1 MSLSSS
7 VGEMFAPLPRAPF
20 LLRTIAVLAIM
31 LLPAA
36 ASAQRPAA
44 QGAAAQTAPS
54 QGLRVVAR
62 VNDDAITDFDLSQR
76 VLFAIRTS
84 GLQDS
89 PDLRQRMAGQMLR
102 QMVDERLQVQ
112 DSRKLGVKPTEAEIQ
127 NRYAEIERSAG
138 LARGQFRQYLQSVGV
153 APDIATQQIEAQIA
167 WSKIIRRKIRSQVD
181 VSEAEVDDALSRMRT
196 NVGKTETRVA
206 EIFVPVD
213 RAESV
218 DEGKRSADRIMEQ
231 LRRGAPFAAVAQQF
245 SQGASAASG
254 GDLGWVLPG
263 ALDPSLDAAI
273 ERVQPRSYSDPVRSG
288 AGWHI
293 LYVVDRRP
301 FAAARPDDVKLN
313 LVQMTLALP
322 PNASPEETNRAT
334 ADAQKAMSGVRQ
346 CGDLH
351 VQSRQT
357 KGSTSGDL
365 NGVRVGDLAGNP
377 QMYEQLPR
385 LPVGGTAGP
394 FRVAEG
400 LQVVALCSKA
410 GGDGMPTRDAIQQ
423 QLLIQKLDS
432 AGRRYMRDLRRQAT
446 IDIRT

>member
-1 MSLSSS
+1 
-7 VGEMFAPLPRAPF
+7 MFAPLPRA
-20 LLRTIAVLAIM
+20 LVVLTIM
-31 LLPAA
+31 LLPASA
-36 ASAQRPAA
+36 VAQRPTA
-44 QGAAAQTAPS
+44 QGAATNTAPGPGS
-54 QGLRVVAR
+54 RVLAR

-76 VLFAIRTS
+76 VLFAIKTS

-89 PDLRQRMAGQMLR
+89 PDLRQRMAPQMLR
-102 QMVDERLQVQ
+102 QMIDERLQVQ
-112 DSRKLGVKPTEAEIQ
+112 SAKRLGVKPSEGEIQ
-127 NRYAEIERSAG
+127 NRYAEIERAAG
-138 LARGQFRQYLQSVGV
+138 LGRGQFRQYLQSVGI

-167 WSKIIRRKIRSQVD
+167 WAKIIRRKVRSQVD
-181 VSEAEVDDALSRMRT
+181 VSEAEIDDAMNRMRS

-213 RAESV
+213 RADSV
-218 DEGKRSADRIMEQ
+218 EEAKRSADRIIEQ

-245 SQGASAASG
+245 SQGASAAAG

-263 ALDPSLDAAI
+263 ALDPSLDAAL
-273 ERVQPRSYSDPVRSG
+273 ERVQPRTFSEPIRS
-288 AGWHI
+288 ASGWHI

-322 PNASPEETNRAT
+322 TNASPDETNRAT
-334 ADAQKAMSGVRQ
+334 AEAQKAMAGVRQ
-346 CGDLH
+346 CSDLH
-351 VQSRQT
+351 VQSRQV

-365 NGVRVGDLAGNP
+365 NGVRVGDLAANP

-385 LPVGGTAGP
+385 LPIGGTAGP

-400 LQVVALCSKA
+400 LQVVALCSKS
-410 GGDGMPTRDAIQQ
+410 GGDGLPTRDAISQ
-423 QLLIQKLDS
+423 QLLIQKLDA

-446 IDIRT
+446 IDIKS

>member
-1 MSLSSS
+1 MYAL
-7 VGEMFAPLPRAPF
+7 LPRA
-20 LLRTIAVLAIM
+20 LVVLTIM

-36 ASAQRPAA
+36 ASAQRPTT

-76 VLFAIRTS
+76 VLFAIKTS

-89 PDLRQRMAGQMLR
+89 PELRQRMAPQMLR
-102 QMVDERLQVQ
+102 QMIDERLQVS
-112 DSRKLGVKPTEAEIQ
+112 DSKKLGVKPTEAEIQ
-127 NRYAEIERSAG
+127 NRYAEIERAAG
-138 LARGQFRQYLQSVGV
+138 LGRGQFRQYLQSVGV
-153 APDIATQQIEAQIA
+153 APDIASQQIEAQIA
-167 WSKIIRRKIRSQVD
+167 WAKIIRRKVRSQVD
-181 VSEAEVDDALSRMRT
+181 VSDAEIDDAMNRMRS

-213 RAESV
+213 RADSV
-218 DEGKRSADRIMEQ
+218 EEGKRSADRIMEQ

-245 SQGASAASG
+245 SQGASAAAG

-263 ALDPSLDAAI
+263 ALDPSLETAL
-273 ERVQPRSYSDPVRSG
+273 ERVQPRTFSEPIRS
-288 AGWHI
+288 ASGWHI

-322 PNASPEETNRAT
+322 TNASPDETNRAT
-334 ADAQKAMSGVRQ
+334 AEAQKAMAGVRQ
-346 CGDLH
+346 CSDLH
-351 VQSRQT
+351 VQSRQV

-365 NGVRVGDLAGNP
+365 NGVRVGDLAANP

-385 LPVGGTAGP
+385 LPIGGTAGP

-400 LQVVALCSKA
+400 LQVVALCSKS
-410 GGDGMPTRDAIQQ
+410 GGDGLPTRDAISQ
-423 QLLIQKLDS
+423 QLLIQKLDA

-446 IDIRT
+446 IDIKS

>member
-1 MSLSSS
+1 
-7 VGEMFAPLPRAPF
+7 MFAPLPRALVVF
-20 LLRTIAVLAIM
+20 TIM

-36 ASAQRPAA
+36 ASAQRPTT

-76 VLFAIRTS
+76 VLFAIKTS

-89 PDLRQRMAGQMLR
+89 PDLRQRMAPQMLR
-102 QMVDERLQVQ
+102 QMIDERLQVS
-112 DSRKLGVKPTEAEIQ
+112 DSKKLGVKPTEAEIQ
-127 NRYAEIERSAG
+127 NRYAEIERAAG
-138 LARGQFRQYLQSVGV
+138 LGRGQFRQYLQSVGV
-153 APDIATQQIEAQIA
+153 APDIASQQIEAQIA
-167 WSKIIRRKIRSQVD
+167 WAKIIRRKVRSQVD
-181 VSEAEVDDALSRMRT
+181 VSEAEIDDAMNRMRS

-213 RAESV
+213 RADSV
-218 DEGKRSADRIMEQ
+218 EEGKRSADRIMEQ

-245 SQGASAASG
+245 SQGASAAAG

-263 ALDPSLDAAI
+263 ALDPSLDAALDRI
-273 ERVQPRSYSDPVRSG
+273 QPRTFSEPIRS
-288 AGWHI
+288 ASGWHI

-322 PNASPEETNRAT
+322 SNASPDETSRAT
-334 ADAQKAMSGVRQ
+334 AEAQKAMAGVRQ
-346 CGDLH
+346 CSDLH

-365 NGVRVGDLAGNP
+365 NGIRVGDLAANP

-385 LPVGGTAGP
+385 LPIGGTAGP

-400 LQVVALCSKA
+400 LQVVALCSKS
-410 GGDGMPTRDAIQQ
+410 GGDGLPARDAISQ
-423 QLLIQKLDS
+423 QLLIQKLDA

-446 IDIRT
+446 IDIKS

>member
-1 MSLSSS
+1 
-7 VGEMFAPLPRAPF
+7 MFALLPRA
-20 LLRTIAVLAIM
+20 LVVLTIM

-36 ASAQRPAA
+36 ASAQRPAP
-44 QGAAAQTAPS
+44 QGAAAKTAPG

-76 VLFAIRTS
+76 VLFAIKTS

-89 PDLRQRMAGQMLR
+89 PDLRQRMAPQMLR
-102 QMVDERLQVQ
+102 QMIDERLQVL
-112 DSRKLGVKPTEAEIQ
+112 DSKKLGVKPTEAEIQ
-127 NRYAEIERSAG
+127 NRYAEIERAAG
-138 LARGQFRQYLQSVGV
+138 LGRGQFRQYLQSVGIT
-153 APDIATQQIEAQIA
+153 PDIATQQIEAQIA
-167 WSKIIRRKIRSQVD
+167 WAKIIRRKVRSQVD
-181 VSEAEVDDALSRMRT
+181 VSDAEVDDAMNRMRS

-213 RAESV
+213 RADSV
-218 DEGKRSADRIMEQ
+218 EEGKRSADRIMEQ

-245 SQGASAASG
+245 SQGASAAAG
-254 GDLGWVLPG
+254 GDLGWILPG
-263 ALDPSLDAAI
+263 ALDPSLEAAI
-273 ERVQPRSYSDPVRSG
+273 EKVQPRTFSDPVRS
-288 AGWHI
+288 ASGWHI

-322 PNASPEETNRAT
+322 TNASPDETSRAT
-334 ADAQKAMSGVRQ
+334 AEAQKAMSGVRQ
-346 CGDLH
+346 CSDLH
-351 VQSRQT
+351 VQSRQI

-365 NGVRVGDLAGNP
+365 NGLRVGDLAANP

-385 LPVGGTAGP
+385 LPIGGTAGP

-400 LQVVALCSKA
+400 LQVVALCSKS
-410 GGDGMPTRDAIQQ
+410 GGDGLPTRDAISQ
-423 QLLIQKLDS
+423 QLLIQKLDA

-446 IDIRT
+446 IDIKS

>member
-1 MSLSSS
+1 
-7 VGEMFAPLPRAPF
+7 MFAPLPRA
-20 LLRTIAVLAIM
+20 LVVLTIM

-36 ASAQRPAA
+36 ASAQR
-44 QGAAAQTAPS
+44 QGQGVAAQTAPS

-89 PDLRQRMAGQMLR
+89 PDLRQRMAPQMLR
-102 QMVDERLQVQ
+102 QMIDERLQVQ
-112 DSRKLGVKPTEAEIQ
+112 DAKKLGVKPSDSEVAG
-127 NRYAEIERSAG
+127 RYAEIERAAG
-138 LARGQFRQYLQSVGV
+138 LGQGQFKQYLQSVGI

-167 WSKIIRRKIRSQVD
+167 WSKIIRRKVRSQVD
-181 VSEAEVDDALSRMRT
+181 VSEAEVDDAMSRMRS

-213 RAESV
+213 RADGV

-263 ALDPSLDAAI
+263 ALDPSLDSVI
-273 ERVQPRSYSDPVRSG
+273 EKTQPRTFSDPVRSG

-322 PNASPEETNRAT
+322 PNASPDETNRAT
-334 ADAQKAMSGVRQ
+334 QEAQKAMSGVRS
-346 CGDLH
+346 CTDLH
-351 VQSRQT
+351 VQSRQV

-385 LPVGGTAGP
+385 LPIGGTAGP

-400 LQVVALCSKA
+400 LQVVALCGKA
-410 GGDGMPTRDAIQQ
+410 GGDGLPTRDAIQQ
-423 QLLIQKLDS
+423 QLLIQKLDA

-446 IDIRT
+446 VDIKS

>member
-1 MSLSSS
+1 
-7 VGEMFAPLPRAPF
+7 MFAPLPRA
-20 LLRTIAVLAIM
+20 LVVLTIM

-36 ASAQRPAA
+36 ASAQRPTT
-44 QGAAAQTAPS
+44 QGAAAQTAPG

-76 VLFAIRTS
+76 VLFAIKTS

-89 PDLRQRMAGQMLR
+89 PDLRQRMAPQMLR
-102 QMVDERLQVQ
+102 QMIDERLQVL
-112 DSRKLGVKPTEAEIQ
+112 DSKKLGVRPTEAEIQ
-127 NRYAEIERSAG
+127 NRYTEIERSAG
-138 LARGQFRQYLQSVGV
+138 LGRGQFRQYLQSVGI
-153 APDIATQQIEAQIA
+153 APDIANQQIEAQIA
-167 WSKIIRRKIRSQVD
+167 WTKIIRRKIRSQVD
-181 VSEAEVDDALSRMRT
+181 VSEAEIDDAMNRMRS

-213 RAESV
+213 RADSV

-245 SQGASAASG
+245 SQGASAAAG

-263 ALDPSLDAAI
+263 ALDPSLEAAI
-273 ERVQPRSYSDPVRSG
+273 EKVQPRSFSDPIRS
-288 AGWHI
+288 ASGWHI

-322 PNASPEETNRAT
+322 TNASPDETNRAT
-334 ADAQKAMSGVRQ
+334 AEAQKAMSGVRQ
-346 CGDLH
+346 CSDLH
-351 VQSRQT
+351 AQSRQT

-365 NGVRVGDLAGNP
+365 NGVRVGDLAANP

-385 LPVGGTAGP
+385 MPIDGTAGP

-400 LQVVALCSKA
+400 LQVVALCSKS
-410 GGDGMPTRDAIQQ
+410 GGDGLPTREAISQ
-423 QLLIQKLDS
+423 QLLIQKLDA
-432 AGRRYMRDLRRQAT
+432 AGRRYMRNLRRQAT
-446 IDIRT
+446 IDIKS

>member
-1 MSLSSS
+1 
-7 VGEMFAPLPRAPF
+7 MFAPLPRA
-20 LLRTIAVLAIM
+20 LVVLMIM

-36 ASAQRPAA
+36 ASAQRPTT

-76 VLFAIRTS
+76 VLFAIKTS

-89 PDLRQRMAGQMLR
+89 PDLRQRMAPQMLR
-102 QMVDERLQVQ
+102 QMIDERLQVS
-112 DSRKLGVKPTEAEIQ
+112 DSKKLGVKPTEAEIQ
-127 NRYAEIERSAG
+127 NRYAEIERAAG
-138 LARGQFRQYLQSVGV
+138 LGRGQFRQYLQSVGV
-153 APDIATQQIEAQIA
+153 APDIASQQIEAQIA
-167 WSKIIRRKIRSQVD
+167 WAKIIRRKVRSQVD
-181 VSEAEVDDALSRMRT
+181 VSEAEIDDAMNRMRS

-213 RAESV
+213 RADSV
-218 DEGKRSADRIMEQ
+218 EEGKRSADRIMEQ

-245 SQGASAASG
+245 SQGASAAAG

-263 ALDPSLDAAI
+263 ALDPSLDAALDRI
-273 ERVQPRSYSDPVRSG
+273 QPRTFSEPIRS
-288 AGWHI
+288 ASGWHI

-322 PNASPEETNRAT
+322 SNASPDETSRAT
-334 ADAQKAMSGVRQ
+334 AEAQKAMAGVRQ
-346 CGDLH
+346 CSDLH

-365 NGVRVGDLAGNP
+365 NGVRVGDLAANP

-385 LPVGGTAGP
+385 LPIGGTAGP

-400 LQVVALCSKA
+400 LQVVALCSKS
-410 GGDGMPTRDAIQQ
+410 GGDGLPTRDAISQQ
-423 QLLIQKLDS
+423 ILLQKLEA

-446 IDIRT
+446 IDIKS

>member
-1 MSLSSS
+1 MSLFRS
-7 VGEMFAPLPRAPF
+7 VGEMTAPSFRAPLFGA
-20 LLRTIAVLAIM
+20 LAAIAIVLAS
-31 LLPAA
+31 AA
-36 ASAQRPAA
+36 ASAQRGPAQGTAA
-44 QGAAAQTAPS
+44 QGAPS

-76 VLFAIRTS
+76 VLFAIKTS
-84 GLQDS
+84 GLTDS
-89 PDLRQRMAGQMLR
+89 PDLRQRMAQQMLR
-102 QMVDERLQVQ
+102 QMIDERLQVQ
-112 DSRKLGVKPTEAEIQ
+112 DSKRLGVKPTEGEIQ
-127 NRYAEIERSAG
+127 NRYSEIERSAG
-138 LARGQFRQYLQSVGV
+138 MARGQFRQYLQSVGV

-167 WSKIIRRKIRSQVD
+167 WGKIIRRRVRSQVD
-181 VSEAEVDDALSRMRT
+181 VSEAEIDDALARMRA

-213 RAESV
+213 RADSV

-263 ALDPSLDAAI
+263 SLDPALDAALDRI
-273 ERVQPRSYSDPVRSG
+273 QPRSYSEPIRSG

-301 FAAARPDDVKLN
+301 FAASRPDEARLN

-322 PNASPEETNRAT
+322 PNASPDETNRAT
-334 ADAQKAMSGVRQ
+334 QEAQKALAGVKQ
-346 CGDLH
+346 CSDLH
-351 VQSRQT
+351 VQARQV
-357 KGSTSGDL
+357 KGATSGDL
-365 NGVRVGDLAGNP
+365 NNIRVGDLAGNP
-377 QMYEQLPR
+377 QMYDQIPKLAP
-385 LPVGGTAGP
+385 GGTAGP

-400 LQVVALCSKA
+400 LQVVSLCSKA
-410 GGDGMPTRDAIQQ
+410 GGDGLPTRDAISQ
-423 QLLIQKLDS
+423 QLLLQKLEA

-446 IDIRT
+446 IDIKT

>member
-1 MSLSSS
+1 
-7 VGEMFAPLPRAPF
+7 MFAPLPRA
-20 LLRTIAVLAIM
+20 LVVLTIM

-36 ASAQRPAA
+36 ASAQRPT
-44 QGAAAQTAPS
+44 QGAAVQTAPS

-76 VLFAIRTS
+76 VLFAIKTS

-89 PDLRQRMAGQMLR
+89 ADLRQRMAPQMLR
-102 QMVDERLQVQ
+102 QMIDERLQVSNSKQ
-112 DSRKLGVKPTEAEIQ
+112 LGVKPTEAEIQ
-127 NRYAEIERSAG
+127 NRYAEIERAAG
-138 LARGQFRQYLQSVGV
+138 LGRGQFRQYLQSVGV

-167 WSKIIRRKIRSQVD
+167 WAKIIRRKVRSQVD
-181 VSEAEVDDALSRMRT
+181 VSEAEIDDAMNRMRS

-213 RAESV
+213 RADSV
-218 DEGKRSADRIMEQ
+218 EEGKRSADRIMEQ

-245 SQGASAASG
+245 SQGASAAAG
-254 GDLGWVLPG
+254 GDLGWVLPN
-263 ALDPSLDAAI
+263 ALDPSLDAALDKI
-273 ERVQPRSYSDPVRSG
+273 QPRTFSVPIRS
-288 AGWHI
+288 ASGWHI

-322 PNASPEETNRAT
+322 PNASPDETNRAT
-334 ADAQKAMSGVRQ
+334 AEAQKAMAGVRQ
-346 CGDLH
+346 CSDLH
-351 VQSRQT
+351 VQSRQI

-365 NGVRVGDLAGNP
+365 NGVRVGDLAANP

-400 LQVVALCSKA
+400 LQVVSLCSKS
-410 GGDGMPTRDAIQQ
+410 GGDGLPTRDAISQ
-423 QLLIQKLDS
+423 QLLIQKLEA

-446 IDIRT
+446 IDIKS

>member
-1 MSLSSS
+1 
-7 VGEMFAPLPRAPF
+7 MFAPLPRA
-20 LLRTIAVLAIM
+20 LVVLTIM

-36 ASAQRPAA
+36 ASAQRPTT
-44 QGAAAQTAPS
+44 QGAAAQTAPG

-76 VLFAIRTS
+76 VLFAIKTS

-89 PDLRQRMAGQMLR
+89 PDLRQRMAPQMLR
-102 QMVDERLQVQ
+102 QMIDERLQVQ
-112 DSRKLGVKPTEAEIQ
+112 DSKKLGVKPSEAEIQ
-127 NRYAEIERSAG
+127 NRYAEIERAAG
-138 LARGQFRQYLQSVGV
+138 LGRGQFRQYLQSVGIS
-153 APDIATQQIEAQIA
+153 PDIASQQIEAQIA
-167 WSKIIRRKIRSQVD
+167 WAKIIRRKVRSQVD
-181 VSEAEVDDALSRMRT
+181 VSEAEIDDAMSRMRS

-213 RAESV
+213 RADSV

-245 SQGASAASG
+245 SQGASAAAG

-263 ALDPSLDAAI
+263 ALDPSLDAAV
-273 ERVQPRSYSDPVRSG
+273 ERVQPRTFSEPVRSG
-288 AGWHI
+288 SGWHI

-322 PNASPEETNRAT
+322 SNASPEETSRAT
-334 ADAQKAMSGVRQ
+334 AEAQKAMSGVRQ
-346 CGDLH
+346 CSDLH
-351 VQSRQT
+351 VQARQV

-365 NGVRVGDLAGNP
+365 NGVRVGDLAANP

-385 LPVGGTAGP
+385 LPIGGTAGP
-394 FRVAEG
+394 YRVAEG
-400 LQVVALCSKA
+400 LQVVALCSKS
-410 GGDGMPTRDAIQQ
+410 GGDGLPTRDAISQ

-446 IDIRT
+446 IDIKS

>member
-1 MSLSSS
+1 
-7 VGEMFAPLPRAPF
+7 MFAPLPRA
-20 LLRTIAVLAIM
+20 LVVLTIL

-44 QGAAAQTAPS
+44 QGVAAQPKPS

-76 VLFAIRTS
+76 VMFAIRTS

-89 PDLRQRMAGQMLR
+89 PDLRQRMAPQMLR
-102 QMVDERLQVQ
+102 QMIDERLQVQ
-112 DSRKLGVKPTEAEIQ
+112 NAKKLGVKPSAAEVSG
-127 NRYAEIERSAG
+127 RYAEIERAAG
-138 LARGQFRQYLQSVGV
+138 LGQGQFKQYLESVGIS
-153 APDIATQQIEAQIA
+153 PDIATQQIEAQIA
-167 WSKIIRRKIRSQVD
+167 WAKIIRRKVRSQVD
-181 VSEAEVDDALSRMRT
+181 VSEAEVDDAMSRMRS

-213 RAESV
+213 RADGV

-254 GDLGWVLPG
+254 GDLGWILPG
-263 ALDPSLDAAI
+263 ALDPSLDAVI
-273 ERVQPRSYSDPVRSG
+273 ERTQPRSFSEPVRSVS
-288 AGWHI
+288 GWHI

-322 PNASPEETNRAT
+322 PNATPEETNRAT
-334 ADAQKAMSGVRQ
+334 AEAQKAMGGVRN
-346 CGDLH
+346 CTDLH
-351 VQSRQT
+351 VQARQV

-385 LPVGGTAGP
+385 LAIGGTAGP

-400 LQVVALCSKA
+400 LQVVALCGKT
-410 GGDGMPTRDAIQQ
+410 GGDGMPTREAIQQ
-423 QLLIQKLDS
+423 QLLMQKLDS

-446 IDIRT
+446 VDIKS

>member
-1 MSLSSS
+1 
-7 VGEMFAPLPRAPF
+7 MFAPLPRALVVLT
-20 LLRTIAVLAIM
+20 LLLV
-31 LLPAA
+31 PAA
-36 ASAQRPAA
+36 ASAQRPAP
-44 QGAAAQTAPS
+44 QGAAAQTKPS

-62 VNDDAITDFDLSQR
+62 VNDDAITDFDLAQR

-89 PDLRQRMAGQMLR
+89 PELRQRMAPQMLR
-102 QMVDERLQVQ
+102 QMIDERLQVQ
-112 DSRKLGVKPTEAEIQ
+112 DAKKLGVKPSDSEVAG
-127 NRYAEIERSAG
+127 RYAEIERAAG
-138 LARGQFRQYLQSVGV
+138 LGQGQFKQYLQSVGIS
-153 APDIATQQIEAQIA
+153 PDIATQQIEAQIA
-167 WSKIIRRKIRSQVD
+167 WSKIIRRKVRSQVD
-181 VSEAEVDDALSRMRT
+181 VSEAEVDDALSRMHS

-213 RAESV
+213 RADGV

-231 LRRGAPFAAVAQQF
+231 LRRGAPFGAVAQQF

-263 ALDPSLDAAI
+263 ALDPALDAAI
-273 ERVQPRSYSDPVRSG
+273 ERTQPRTFSEPVRSVS
-288 AGWHI
+288 GWHI

-301 FAAARPDDVKLN
+301 FAAARPDDTKLN

-322 PNASPEETNRAT
+322 PNASPEETSRAT
-334 ADAQKAMSGVRQ
+334 ADAQKAMSGVRN
-346 CGDLH
+346 CSDLH
-351 VQSRQT
+351 VQARQV

-400 LQVVALCSKA
+400 LQVVALCGKS
-410 GGDGMPTRDAIQQ
+410 GGDGLPTREAIQQ
-423 QLLIQKLDS
+423 QLLIQKLDA

-446 IDIRT
+446 IDIKS

>member
-1 MSLSSS
+1 
-7 VGEMFAPLPRAPF
+7 MFALIPRA
-20 LLRTIAVLAIM
+20 LVVLTIL
-31 LLPAA
+31 LLPAT

-44 QGAAAQTAPS
+44 QGVATQPKPG

-62 VNDDAITDFDLSQR
+62 VNDEAITDFDLSQR
-76 VLFAIRTS
+76 VMFAIRTS

-89 PDLRQRMAGQMLR
+89 PDLRQRMAPQMLR
-102 QMVDERLQVQ
+102 QMIDERLQVQ
-112 DSRKLGVKPTEAEIQ
+112 DAKKLGVKPSDSEVAG
-127 NRYAEIERSAG
+127 RYAEIERAAG
-138 LARGQFRQYLQSVGV
+138 LSQGQFKQYLQSVGIS
-153 APDIATQQIEAQIA
+153 PDIATQQIEAQIA
-167 WSKIIRRKIRSQVD
+167 WAKIIRRKVRSKVD
-181 VSEAEVDDALSRMRT
+181 VSEAEVDDAMSRMRS

-213 RAESV
+213 RADGV

-263 ALDPSLDAAI
+263 ALDPSLDAVI
-273 ERVQPRSYSDPVRSG
+273 ERTQPRTFSEPVRSG

-293 LYVVDRRP
+293 LYIVDRRP

-322 PNASPEETNRAT
+322 SNATPDETNRAT
-334 ADAQKAMSGVRQ
+334 AEAQKAMSGVRN
-346 CGDLH
+346 CSDLH
-351 VQSRQT
+351 VQSRQV

-385 LPVGGTAGP
+385 LPIGGTAGP

-410 GGDGMPTRDAIQQ
+410 GGDGLPTRDSIQQ

-446 IDIRT
+446 VDIKS

>member
-1 MSLSSS
+1 
-7 VGEMFAPLPRAPF
+7 
-20 LLRTIAVLAIM
+20 M

-36 ASAQRPAA
+36 ASAQRPTA
-44 QGAAAQTAPS
+44 QGAAAQTAPG

-76 VLFAIRTS
+76 VLFAIKTS

-89 PDLRQRMAGQMLR
+89 PELRQRMAPQMLR
-102 QMVDERLQVQ
+102 QMIDERLQVL
-112 DSRKLGVKPTEAEIQ
+112 DSKKLGVKATEAEIQ
-127 NRYAEIERSAG
+127 NRYAEIERAAG
-138 LARGQFRQYLQSVGV
+138 LGRGQFRQYLQSVGI
-153 APDIATQQIEAQIA
+153 APDIATQQLEAQIA
-167 WSKIIRRKIRSQVD
+167 WSKIIRRKVRSQVD
-181 VSEAEVDDALSRMRT
+181 VSEAEVDDALNRMRS

-213 RAESV
+213 RADSI

-245 SQGASAASG
+245 SQGASAAAG

-263 ALDPSLDAAI
+263 ALDPSLDAAV
-273 ERVQPRSYSDPVRSG
+273 EKVQPRTFSEPIRSG
-288 AGWHI
+288 SGWHI

-346 CGDLH
+346 CNDLH
-351 VQSRQT
+351 VQARQI

-365 NGVRVGDLAGNP
+365 NGVRVGDLAANP

-385 LPVGGTAGP
+385 LPIGGTAGP

-410 GGDGMPTRDAIQQ
+410 GGDGMPTRDAISQQ
-423 QLLIQKLDS
+423 ILIQKLDA

-446 IDIRT
+446 IDIKS

>member
-1 MSLSSS
+1 MSLSNAA
-7 VGEMFAPLPRAPF
+7 GEMFAPLPRA
-20 LLRTIAVLAIM
+20 LVVLTIM
-31 LLPAA
+31 LLPTA
-36 ASAQRPAA
+36 ASAQRPTT
-44 QGAAAQTAPS
+44 QGAAAQTAPG

-76 VLFAIRTS
+76 VLFAIKTS

-89 PDLRQRMAGQMLR
+89 PDLRQRMAPQMLR
-102 QMVDERLQVQ
+102 QMIDERLQVQ
-112 DSRKLGVKPTEAEIQ
+112 DSKKLGVKPSEAEIQ
-127 NRYAEIERSAG
+127 NRYTEIERAAG
-138 LARGQFRQYLQSVGV
+138 LGRGQFRQYLQSVGIS
-153 APDIATQQIEAQIA
+153 PDIASQQIEAQIA
-167 WSKIIRRKIRSQVD
+167 WAKIIRRKVRSQVD
-181 VSEAEVDDALSRMRT
+181 VSEAEIDDAMSRMRS

-213 RAESV
+213 RADSV

-245 SQGASAASG
+245 SQGASASAG

-273 ERVQPRSYSDPVRSG
+273 ERVQPRTFSEPVRSG
-288 AGWHI
+288 SGWHI

-322 PNASPEETNRAT
+322 SNASPDETNRAT
-334 ADAQKAMSGVRQ
+334 TEAQKAMSGVRQ
-346 CGDLH
+346 CSDLH
-351 VQSRQT
+351 AQSRQI

-365 NGVRVGDLAGNP
+365 NGVRVGDLAANA

-385 LPVGGTAGP
+385 LPIGGTAGP

-400 LQVVALCSKA
+400 LQVVALCSKS
-410 GGDGMPTRDAIQQ
+410 GGDGLPTRDAISQ

-446 IDIRT
+446 IDIKS

>member
-1 MSLSSS
+1 ML
-7 VGEMFAPLPRAPF
+7 ALLIRAPALRALVF
-20 LLRTIAVLAIM
+20 LPLLF
-31 LLPAA
+31 LPAVA
-36 ASAQRPAA
+36 FAQRPTA
-44 QGAAAQTAPS
+44 QGAAAQNAPS

-62 VNDDAITDFDLSQR
+62 VNDDAITDFDLQQR
-76 VLFAIRTS
+76 VLFAIKTS

-89 PDLRQRMAGQMLR
+89 PDLRQRMAPQMLR
-102 QMVDERLQVQ
+102 QMIDERLQVQ
-112 DSRKLGVKPTEAEIQ
+112 DSKKLGVKPTEAEIQ
-127 NRYAEIERSAG
+127 SRYAEIERSAG
-138 LARGQFRQYLQSVGV
+138 LGRGQFRQYLQSVGI
-153 APDIATQQIEAQIA
+153 APDIASQQIEAQIA
-167 WSKIIRRKIRSQVD
+167 WGKILRRKVRSQVD
-181 VSEAEVDDALSRMRT
+181 VSDAEVDDALSRMRT
-196 NVGKTETRVA
+196 NIGKTETRVA

-213 RAESV
+213 RAEGV

-263 ALDPSLDAAI
+263 ALDPALDSAI
-273 ERVQPRSYSDPVRSG
+273 ERVQPRSYSEPVRSG
-288 AGWHI
+288 SGWHI

-334 ADAQKAMSGVRQ
+334 ADAQKAMTGVRQ
-346 CGDLH
+346 CTDLH
-351 VQSRQT
+351 TQARQI
-357 KGSTSGDL
+357 KGATSGDL
-365 NGVRVGDLAGNP
+365 SGVRAGDLVGNP

-400 LQVVALCSKA
+400 LQVVALCSKV
-410 GGDGMPTRDAIQQ
+410 GGDGLPTREAISQ
-423 QLLIQKLDS
+423 QLLLQKLDA

-446 IDIRT
+446 IDMKS